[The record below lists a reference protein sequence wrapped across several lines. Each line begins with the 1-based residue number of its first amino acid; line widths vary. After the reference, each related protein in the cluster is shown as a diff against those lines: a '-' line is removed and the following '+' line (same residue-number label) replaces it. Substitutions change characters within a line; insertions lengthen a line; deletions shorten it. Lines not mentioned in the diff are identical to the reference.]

1 MKNLM
6 ALIATLAVL
15 ASCNSNTNAD
25 FDFCKY
31 ATKNS
36 DYSFFFKGDVI
47 QKCSVLEP
55 QTKNTEEAGYKSVSH
70 TAKLELS
77 IKDLKG
83 EVRVNKRWIQVMGD
97 GVEFTVLQ
105 NKTIK

>member
-1 MKNLM
+1 MKFL
-6 ALIATLAVL
+6 LISFLSII
-15 ASCNSNTNAD
+15 ASCNSSTSAD

-47 QKCSVLEP
+47 DKCDVKEP
-55 QTKNTEEAGYKSVSH
+55 KSKSIDEGGYKSINHSA
-70 TAKLELS
+70 TLELS
-77 IKDLKG
+77 IKNSSG

-105 NKTIK
+105 NKTIQ